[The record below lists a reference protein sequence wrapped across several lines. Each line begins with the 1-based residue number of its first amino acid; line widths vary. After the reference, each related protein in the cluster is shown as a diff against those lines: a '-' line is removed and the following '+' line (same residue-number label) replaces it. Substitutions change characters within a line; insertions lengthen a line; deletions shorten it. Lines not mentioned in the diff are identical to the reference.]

1 VGKRDEVHVV
11 AALLPCCLPGGIIG
25 SGCEDSDGY
34 GWGEIR
40 AREAGS
46 QGSRSSYGMP
56 PALPTVH
63 HARSMS
69 WSATQECMPWSLF
82 FPVE

>member
-1 VGKRDEVHVV
+1 MGRDTSE
-11 AALLPCCLPGGIIG
+11 GGREAG
-25 SGCEDSDGY
+25 RQGV
-34 GWGEIR
+34 
-40 AREAGS
+40 REAGS

-69 WSATQECMPWSLF
+69 WSWSATQECMPWSLF
-82 FPVE
+82 FPVK